1 MQPLGGPSCTPLQ
14 APPRE
19 SELPSQVRYL
29 QEEEASACTLGK
41 SSLFAISVVQ
51 THCFPFLTQ
60 YSFLRF
66 LGFQPNYGSYSLETA
81 SSWALHPIASSHLSQ
96 AHAVFNI
103 ALTHSHLKT
112 LPYYP
117 CWLFWVLYSPPH
129 CSPSPCPLNVVIP
142 LRVLIPNK
150 VERGVLGHIKL
161 SESLNSCIE
170 FYQLNETQCLLLN
183 KNSLLRHIL
192 SQICYQFN
200 Y

>member
-1 MQPLGGPSCTPLQ
+1 MTIASNVHCRVPGGTGNNQDGTHRAVGKEHNQSQIASQMQPLGGPSCTPLQ

-66 LGFQPNYGSYSLETA
+66 LEFQPNYGSYSLETA

-117 CWLFWVLYSPPH
+117 
-129 CSPSPCPLNVVIP
+129 
-142 LRVLIPNK
+142 R
-150 VERGVLGHIKL
+150 
-161 SESLNSCIE
+161 
-170 FYQLNETQCLLLN
+170 
-183 KNSLLRHIL
+183 
-192 SQICYQFN
+192 
-200 Y
+200 